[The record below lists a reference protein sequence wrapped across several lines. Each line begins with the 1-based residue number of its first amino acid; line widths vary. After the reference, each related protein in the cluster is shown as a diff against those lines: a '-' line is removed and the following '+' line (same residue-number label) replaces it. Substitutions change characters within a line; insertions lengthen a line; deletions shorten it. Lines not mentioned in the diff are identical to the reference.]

1 MARLRYPL
9 VLFDAGDTLV
19 APRESFGA
27 VYARVLGALGVTL
40 LASDLERGLRLCWA
54 EMNRAIEP
62 GVDRYAM
69 DGGGENA
76 YWLRFVAGTLAR
88 TPGAPRDEAFAASAL
103 APLREA
109 FRDPASWRIFDDVVP
124 VLSALREA
132 GARLAIVSNWDSGLP
147 ALVDR
152 LGLASWFDTIVV
164 SHLEG
169 MEKPRPELF
178 LRAVARLGGSPGEAL
193 HVGDVPELDGAGAT
207 AAGIASVIVDRR
219 SRLSVEQAALAD
231 LSTVPGIARDGG
243 I

>member
-27 VYARVLGALGVTL
+27 VYARVLGTLGVTL
-40 LASDLERGLRLCWA
+40 PAADLERGLRLCWT
-54 EMNRAIEP
+54 ETNRAIEP
-62 GVDRYAM
+62 GADRYALE
-69 DGGGENA
+69 GGGENA

-88 TPGAPRDEAFAASAL
+88 TPGAPRDETLAERAL

-109 FRDPASWRIFDDVVP
+109 FRDPKSWRVFDDVVP
-124 VLSALREA
+124 VLSELREA

-147 ALVDR
+147 ALLER
-152 LGLASWFDTIVV
+152 LGLASWFDAIVV

-178 LRAVARLGGSPGEAL
+178 LRAVTRLGGTPNEAL
-193 HVGDVPELDGAGAT
+193 HVGDVPELDGAGAA

-219 SRLSVEQAALAD
+219 SRLSAEQAALID
-231 LSTVPGIARDGG
+231 LSTVPGIARGERL
-243 I
+243 